1 MPLSRR
7 RLPARRYEEPLPRAD
22 GAFQP
27 GIRRFTIQCNIWT
40 LNGLLGR
47 LNGIEGGPN
56 ATVRKP
62 IADYVKNVLKG
73 RKAHGIKHV
82 LQKEWAQLPANQP
95 APHKGGCY
103 ASCRRRK
110 EGPRGLAR
118 AGRGGAEPV
127 GLSGHTCT
135 RARTAA
141 LQCEDNRHSSSS
153 SSRGCS
159 KHPLPFLCVHV
170 CLCVRLCLVPCD
182 LRRSEIYL
190 QCLCACRPVR
200 VSHGAMGDM
209 VRAACGRRRP
219 PVFSPSLMCRY
230 DGCSRR
236 V

>member
-82 LQKEWAQLPANQP
+82 LQKEWAQLPANQL
-95 APHKGGCY
+95 HLT
-103 ASCRRRK
+103 K
-110 EGPRGLAR
+110 EVAMPRAAGAKRAR
-118 AGRGGAEPV
+118 AGW
-127 GLSGHTCT
+127 
-135 RARTAA
+135 RAPGEAA
-141 LQCEDNRHSSSS
+141 
-153 SSRGCS
+153 
-159 KHPLPFLCVHV
+159 
-170 CLCVRLCLVPCD
+170 
-182 LRRSEIYL
+182 
-190 QCLCACRPVR
+190 
-200 VSHGAMGDM
+200 
-209 VRAACGRRRP
+209 
-219 PVFSPSLMCRY
+219 PSQL
-230 DGCSRR
+230 G
-236 V
+236 